1 MGKLTPAEAAQ
12 LRFLRNQVDTYEREM
27 FRTGMHRDVSADL
40 LRARRELREY
50 VRSLREEGRDV

>member
-1 MGKLTPAEAAQ
+1 MSKLTPAEAAQ

>member
-1 MGKLTPAEAAQ
+1 MSKLTPAEEAQ
-12 LRFLRNQVDTYEREM
+12 LRFLRTQVDTCEREAA
-27 FRTGMHRDVSADL
+27 RTEMHRDVSADL